1 MLSASGKSVKM
12 YRLSIQGQHLAMLTE
27 KGISDAATSS
37 SADEVVSRVATKAN
51 IWVPLPILRL
61 TRPDLVKKG
70 DEGLA
75 CEASASSFQNVAFR
89 LTVFC
94 VGQTT
99 TSESVIN
106 LTGTDVD
113 INIID
118 LSGIMAS
125 DPSIG
130 EDEAVMDEDSDSEI
144 EIVDI

>member
-1 MLSASGKSVKM
+1 MKVWPARQMPQVFRMWPSVS
-12 YRLSIQGQHLAMLTE
+12 LFFWG
-27 KGISDAATSS
+27 
-37 SADEVVSRVATKAN
+37 
-51 IWVPLPILRL
+51 
-61 TRPDLVKKG
+61 
-70 DEGLA
+70 
-75 CEASASSFQNVAFR
+75 
-89 LTVFC
+89 
-94 VGQTT
+94 GQTA

-106 LTGTDVD
+106 LTGMDVD